1 MEVMTTTT
9 HAAHGRRQLL
19 FLACVCALVAQAGLG
34 LLAYQTLSATP
45 IVVAGLIGYGVGESI
60 ASIVTVGVALHYLHP
75 TLSWAQKILG
85 AAVVGVILASGVT
98 GLEAVEDAPTAAL
111 TALHWTGSAL
121 GLLSTGLFWAAV
133 FAGEKPTCL
142 RWKSPRG

>member
-1 MEVMTTTT
+1 MMGMTTTT

-60 ASIVTVGVALHYLHP
+60 ASIVTVGCP
-75 TLSWAQKILG
+75 
-85 AAVVGVILASGVT
+85 ASKQWRT
-98 GLEAVEDAPTAAL
+98 PR
-111 TALHWTGSAL
+111 
-121 GLLSTGLFWAAV
+121 
-133 FAGEKPTCL
+133 
-142 RWKSPRG
+142 RWP